1 MNKKEYTSPSI
12 SVSKCD
18 ATFAILQDSDGAGAS
33 VPVDSSTSDPTVRGK
48 GTDIWDED
56 EGDDFGW

>member
-1 MNKKEYTSPSI
+1 MENKEYTSPRVI
-12 SVSKCD
+12 VTEADC
-18 ATFAILQDSDGAGAS
+18 TFNLLQGSGGTT
-33 VPVDSSTSDPTVRGK
+33 TSLGTTDDYADDKIRSK

>member
-12 SVSKCD
+12 SVSKCEASLVIMESPTLPTKID
-18 ATFAILQDSDGAGAS
+18 PDSEDNLIL
-33 VPVDSSTSDPTVRGK
+33 GK